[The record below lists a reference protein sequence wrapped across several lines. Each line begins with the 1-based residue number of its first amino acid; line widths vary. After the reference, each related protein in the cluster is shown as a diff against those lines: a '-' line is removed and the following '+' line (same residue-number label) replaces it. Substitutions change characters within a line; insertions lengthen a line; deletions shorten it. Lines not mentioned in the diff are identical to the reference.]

1 MLLARSLG
9 ENASVLTVSNLSV
22 GRGHRDLF
30 TDVSFSVGAGE
41 RIAILG
47 PNGSGKSTLIECLA
61 GRLRPRSGS
70 VSRNPPDLAVGY
82 LEQSQDVASSA
93 ATVGELLDAD
103 VALQE
108 GLAAAA
114 ERLAASP
121 HDPKAEAAY
130 AAALERLTTAQ
141 GADGTATLADWNL
154 AELDPAMAVDQLSGG
169 QKQKLALARLL
180 ADRPDFLLLD
190 EPTNHLDAGAL
201 DRLAEVLLR
210 FPGGVLLVSHD
221 RAFLDQ
227 VATAV
232 LAVDPAS
239 GTLARYAGNY
249 TAYAERRARERE
261 RQSALFRSEQAEMA
275 RMRRDIARTR
285 EQARQVETSTTPRNP
300 NVRRLAK
307 KVARKASSREKKL
320 ERYRDD
326 PARTQ
331 RPTDGWRLKV
341 EFGDAAGGDRALALQ
356 RLAVGYDGRPPV
368 LEEVTVDLG
377 RRERVALQGPNGSGK
392 TTLLRT
398 LAGDLLP
405 AAGRLRTSAAA
416 VIGYMAQE
424 QETLDPCSTPLGTI
438 LAECAMSETDARSFL
453 HFFLFSGDDPLQPIA
468 ELSFGERARLSLAL
482 LVARGATVLLLD
494 EPLNHLDLDS
504 RERFETALGGF
515 GGAVVVASHDRYFVE
530 RFACTVWELRPAGS
544 GRHTLVVA
552 P

>member
-1 MLLARSLG
+1 M
-9 ENASVLTVSNLSV
+9 LTVSNLTV
-22 GRGHRDLF
+22 GRGFRDLLTGISF
-30 TDVSFSVGAGE
+30 TVGAGE
-41 RIAILG
+41 RIALLG
-47 PNGSGKSTLIECLA
+47 PNGSGKSTLMECIA
-61 GRLRPRSGS
+61 GRVMPRSGS
-70 VSRNPPDLAVGY
+70 VTRNPPCLSVGY
-82 LEQSQDVASSA
+82 LEQSHDATSIA
-93 ATVGELLDAD
+93 ATVGEFLEAD
-103 VALQE
+103 VAIEEQ
-108 GLAAAA
+108 LAATA

-121 HDPKAEAAY
+121 HDPRAEAAY
-130 AAALERLTTAQ
+130 IAALERLTTAQ
-141 GADGTATLADWNL
+141 AADGTSTLADWDL
-154 AELDPAMAVDQLSGG
+154 EDLDPAMAVDQLSGG
-169 QKQKLALARLL
+169 QKQKLALAKLL
-180 ADRPDFLLLD
+180 ADGPDFLLLD

-201 DRLAEVLLR
+201 ERLAEVLQR

-227 VATAV
+227 VATAI
-232 LAVDPAS
+232 LAIDPAS
-239 GTLARYAGNY
+239 GTLTRYAGNY
-249 TAYAERRARERE
+249 TTYADRRARERE

-285 EQARQVETSTTPRNP
+285 EQARQVEKSTTPRQP

-307 KVARKASSREKKL
+307 KVARKARSREKKL

-326 PARTQ
+326 PARTE
-331 RPTDGWRLKV
+331 RPACGWRLKV
-341 EFGDAAGGDRALALQ
+341 EFGEATGGDRALALE

-398 LAGDLLP
+398 LAGDLQP

-424 QETLDPCSTPLGTI
+424 QESLDSCSTALETI
-438 LAECAMSETDARSFL
+438 RAECAMSETDARSFL

-468 ELSFGERARLSLAL
+468 ELSFGERTRLSLAL

-504 RERFETALGGF
+504 RERFETALHGF
-515 GGAVVVASHDRYFVE
+515 SGAVVVASHDRYFVE
-530 RFACTVWELRPAGS
+530 RFASTVWELRAARS
-544 GRHTLVVA
+544 GRHTLVAA

>member
-1 MLLARSLG
+1 M
-9 ENASVLTVSNLSV
+9 LTVSNLSL
-22 GRGHRDLF
+22 GRGLRDLF
-30 TDVSFSVGAGE
+30 TDISFSVGAGE

-47 PNGSGKSTLIECLA
+47 PNGSGKSTLMECLA
-61 GRLRPRSGS
+61 GRLTPGSGS

-82 LEQSQDVASSA
+82 LEQSHDVASIA
-93 ATVGELLDAD
+93 ATVGDFLEAD
-103 VALQE
+103 VALE
-108 GLAAAA
+108 KELTATAA
-114 ERLAASP
+114 RLAASP
-121 HDPKAEAAY
+121 GDPQAEAAY
-130 AAALERLTTAQ
+130 TAALERLTTAQ
-141 GADGTATLADWNL
+141 VAGGTSTLADWSL
-154 AELDPAMAVDQLSGG
+154 EDLDPAMAVDQLSGG
-169 QKQKLALARLL
+169 QKQKLALAKLL

-210 FPGGVLLVSHD
+210 
-221 RAFLDQ
+221 
-227 VATAV
+227 
-232 LAVDPAS
+232 DPAS

-249 TAYAERRARERE
+249 TSYAQQRARERE

-275 RMRRDIARTR
+275 RIRRDIARTR
-285 EQARQVETSTTPRNP
+285 EQARQVEMSTTPRHP

-307 KVARKASSREKKL
+307 KVARKARSRERKL

-341 EFGDAAGGDRALALQ
+341 EFGDAAGGDRALALE

-398 LAGDLLP
+398 LAGDLQP

-424 QETLDPCSTPLGTI
+424 QETLDPCSTALGTI
-438 LAECAMSETDARSFL
+438 RTECAMSETEARSFL

-482 LVARGATVLLLD
+482 LVARGSTVLLLD

-504 RERFETALGGF
+504 RERFETALHGF
-515 GGAVVVASHDRYFVE
+515 DGAVVAASHDRYFVK
-530 RFACTVWELRPAGS
+530 RFASTVWELRPAGS

>member
-1 MLLARSLG
+1 M
-9 ENASVLTVSNLSV
+9 LTVSNLTV
-22 GRGHRDLF
+22 GRGFRDLL
-30 TDVSFSVGAGE
+30 TGISFAVGAGE

-47 PNGSGKSTLIECLA
+47 PNGSGKSTLMECVA
-61 GRLRPRSGS
+61 GRLTPRSGS
-70 VSRNPPDLAVGY
+70 VIRNPPTLAVGY
-82 LEQSQDVASSA
+82 LHQSHDVADIA
-93 ATVGELLDAD
+93 ATVGEFVESDL
-103 VALQE
+103 ALEDQ
-108 GLAAAA
+108 LAAAA

-121 HDPKAEAAY
+121 HDPRAEAAY
-130 AAALERLTTAQ
+130 TAALERLTTTQA
-141 GADGTATLADWNL
+141 ADGTSTLADWDL
-154 AELDPAMAVDQLSGG
+154 EDLDSAMAVDQLSGG
-169 QKQKLALARLL
+169 QKQKLALAKLL
-180 ADRPDFLLLD
+180 AGRPDFLLLD

-201 DRLAEVLLR
+201 DRLAEALLR
-210 FPGGVLLVSHD
+210 FGGGVLLVSHD

-232 LAVDPAS
+232 LAIDPAS

-249 TAYAERRARERE
+249 TAYADRRARERE

-275 RMRRDIARTR
+275 RMRRDIVRTR
-285 EQARQVETSTTPRNP
+285 EQARQVEKSTTPRNP

-307 KVARKASSREKKL
+307 KVARKARSRERKL

-326 PARTQ
+326 PARTE

-341 EFGDAAGGDRALALQ
+341 EFGDPAGGDRALALE
-356 RLAVGYDGRPPV
+356 RLAVGYDDCPPV

-398 LAGDLLP
+398 LAGDLQP

-416 VIGYMAQE
+416 VVGYMAQE
-424 QETLDPCSTPLGTI
+424 QETLDPRSTALGTI
-438 LAECAMSETDARSFL
+438 LSECAMSETDARSFL

-482 LVARGATVLLLD
+482 LVARGSTVLLLD

-504 RERFETALGGF
+504 RERFETALRGF
-515 GGAVVVASHDRYFVE
+515 NGAVVVASHDRYFVE
-530 RFACTVWELRPAGS
+530 RFASTVWELRPAGS